1 MEQRA
6 YIGKSI
12 SILYRRG
19 HSFCNH
25 KFQHLGI
32 GSGHFA
38 FLLVLFGQE
47 GISQETLS
55 KELNIDKT
63 TTARAL
69 FKLEEL
75 GYIIRHHDP
84 TDKRVHQIFLT
95 DKAREVAPHIR
106 QTFMEWADLVTMG
119 LSKEET
125 ELAQHL
131 LARMAANASLTK
143 LRSEV

>member
-12 SILYRRG
+12 SVLYRLG

-25 KFQHLGI
+25 KFQHFGI

-55 KELNIDKT
+55 RELDIDKT
-63 TTARAL
+63 TTTRAL

-75 GYIIRHHDP
+75 GYIIRRNDP
-84 TDKRVHQIFLT
+84 YDKRIHQIFLT
-95 DKAREVAPHIR
+95 AKAHEIAPAIREAL
-106 QTFMEWADLVTMG
+106 TEWAALLTKG
-119 LSKEET
+119 LSVEET
-125 ELAQHL
+125 DQAQHL
-131 LARMAANASLTK
+131 LERMAANATLS
-143 LRSEV
+143 RIRGEV

>member
-1 MEQRA
+1 MERKA

-12 SILYRRG
+12 SILYRLG

-55 KELNIDKT
+55 KALDIDKT

-75 GYIIRHHDP
+75 GYIIRRDDP
-84 TDKRVHQIFLT
+84 GDRRVHQIFLT
-95 DKAREVAPHIR
+95 AKAREIAPAIR
-106 QTFMEWADLVTMG
+106 QTLAEWSALVTTG
-119 LSKEET
+119 LSEEET
-125 ELAQHL
+125 QQAQRLLEHMATNAA
-131 LARMAANASLTK
+131 LARI
-143 LRSEV
+143 RSEV